1 MDGWMDGWMD
11 RWKDLFV
18 SGRLRLTWNDG
29 VSERTLAGFVRS
41 LAFAACRKQ
50 WMVKE
55 RPPTPACAQP
65 FLAPGLFLNLV
76 LAILGLSSS
85 FFFFL
90 MCVVFFF
97 HFNFT
102 GV

>member
-1 MDGWMDGWMD
+1 MDGWMD

-18 SGRLRLTWNDG
+18 SGRLRLTCNDG

-55 RPPTPACAQP
+55 R
-65 FLAPGLFLNLV
+65 APRMCSALSGTGFVLELV
-76 LAILGLSSS
+76 LSNHGAL
-85 FFFFL
+85 FFFL